1 MLGYC
6 RENSLINHL
15 NPACW
20 LPWVDVMFHALRRLA
35 ARLATSAAD
44 VARRRAPC
52 DEHREEREGWAIE
65 SSGPGSL
72 TRRAAEERG
81 GLKTLHL
88 RESLFYVIWKILC

>member
-1 MLGYC
+1 MLLPLGG
-6 RENSLINHL
+6 L
-15 NPACW
+15 N
-20 LPWVDVMFHALRRLA
+20 VSRFA
-35 ARLATSAAD
+35 ASGRAPSAAD

-52 DEHREEREGWAIE
+52 DERREEREGWAIE
-65 SSGPGSL
+65 SSGHGSL